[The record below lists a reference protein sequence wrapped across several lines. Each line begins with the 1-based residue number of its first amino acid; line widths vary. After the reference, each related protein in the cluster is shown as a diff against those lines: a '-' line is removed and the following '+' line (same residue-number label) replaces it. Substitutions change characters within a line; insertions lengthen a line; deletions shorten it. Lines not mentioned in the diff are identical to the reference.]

1 MWSQMSNKIIK
12 KKKKQTRDTAEHF
25 TKEAKILNKKKKQ
38 AQIQDQEGDSPRHVF
53 HVFLGLHTTSAC
65 LQPCLYVHQE

>member
-38 AQIQDQEGDSPRHVF
+38 AQIQDQEGDSPRHDF
-53 HVFLGLHTTSAC
+53 FSLHTTSAC
-65 LQPCLYVHQE
+65 LQPCL